1 MKESTHESLAQEIAT
16 MREQLSKVS
25 QAIDI
30 YETVA
35 TRNLIREDIKS
46 KGETSEKH
54 VKLFMETDR
63 LMKAVRGPVDMVFSN
78 FENSV
83 HSGTLRA
90 VLEMGIFDALP
101 TDGSSASATLLAEK
115 LGVEKELLVRF
126 MRVLTVIGPFA
137 EVGVEEYTHTQ
148 YSMVYLAPELK
159 GVFKLMYDE
168 YNLAN
173 ARMYAFF
180 RNNGFKSPEDHFLNP
195 YCFAHQTGEK
205 DMWEHIGAF
214 PERFQ
219 NLNLA
224 MIAQTVATNW
234 TVGIFP
240 FKDELKGVKSDDETV
255 LVVDIGGGSGHVTK
269 QIMGF
274 IEDIPGKVILQER
287 EELIDAIGHIIP
299 EVTMMK
305 YDFFTPQ
312 PIQGAPI
319 YYIRRCL
326 HDWPDNDCVRI
337 LKVIAAAM
345 TSGVSKLVISEIV
358 LPPVAADV
366 EAGWMDVTMMAISG
380 RERTE
385 MQWVNLLTLSGL
397 KLQKIHHGP
406 GTNYAAVEAVL
417 A

>member
-1 MKESTHESLAQEIAT
+1 MEKSPESLAQEIAS

-25 QAIDI
+25 EAIDT
-30 YETVA
+30 YESVA
-35 TRNLIREDIKS
+35 TRNLAKKDIQS
-46 KGETSEKH
+46 KGEISQKH
-54 VKLFMETDR
+54 VELFMETDR
-63 LMKAVRGPVDMVFSN
+63 LVRKARGPVDMVFSN

-90 VLEMGIFDALP
+90 VLEMGVFDALP
-101 TDGSSASATLLAEK
+101 TDGSSSSATALAEK

-126 MRVLTVIGPFA
+126 MRVLTAVGTFA
-137 EVGVEEYTHTQ
+137 ETGEEEYAHTP
-148 YSMVYLAPELK
+148 YSMVYMAPELR
-159 GVFKLMYDE
+159 GIFKLMFDE

-173 ARMYAFF
+173 ARMYEFF
-180 RNNGFKSPEDHFLNP
+180 RENGFKSPEDHLLNP
-195 YCFAHQTGEK
+195 YCFAHQTGERN
-205 DMWEHIGAF
+205 MWEHIGAF

-240 FKDELKGVKSDDETV
+240 FKDELKEIESNDETV

-269 QIMGF
+269 QIMKFVKG
-274 IEDIPGKVILQER
+274 IPGKVVLQER
-287 EELIDAIGHIIP
+287 DELIDAIGHTIP
-299 EVTMMK
+299 EVTTMK

-312 PIQGAPI
+312 PIKGAPI

-326 HDWPDNDCVRI
+326 HDWPDVDCVRI
-337 LKVIAAAM
+337 LKVIADAM
-345 TSGVSKLVISEIV
+345 TPEISRLVISEIV
-358 LPPVAADV
+358 LPPIAADV
-366 EAGWMDVTMMAISG
+366 EAGWMDLTMMTLSG
-380 RERTE
+380 RERTKK
-385 MQWVNLLTLSGL
+385 QWVNLLTLSRL
-397 KLQKIHHGP
+397 KLRKIHHGA

>member
-1 MKESTHESLAQEIAT
+1 MEKTPESLAQEIAS
-16 MREQLSKVS
+16 MRERLSKVS
-25 QAIDI
+25 KAVDI
-30 YETVA
+30 YESVA
-35 TRNLIREDIKS
+35 TQNLAKKDIKS
-46 KGETSEKH
+46 KGETGETH
-54 VKLFMETDR
+54 VNLFMETDS

-83 HSGTLRA
+83 HSGVLRA
-90 VLEMGIFDALP
+90 VLEMGVFDALP
-101 TDGSSASATLLAEK
+101 ADGSSYSATTLAEK

-126 MRVLTVIGPFA
+126 MRVLTVVGPFA
-137 EVGVEEYTHTQ
+137 EVGEEEYTHTP
-148 YSMVYLAPELK
+148 YSMAYLTPELR
-159 GVFKLMYDE
+159 GIFKLMYDE

-173 ARMYAFF
+173 ARMYEFF
-180 RNNGFKSPEDHFLNP
+180 RENGFKSPEDHLLNP

-205 DMWEHIGAF
+205 NMWEHIGAF

-224 MIAQTVATNW
+224 MIAQTEATNW

-240 FKDELKGVKSDDETV
+240 FKAQLKEVKSDNETV

-269 QIMGF
+269 QIMKFVEG
-274 IEDIPGKVILQER
+274 IPGKVVLQER
-287 EELIDAIGHIIP
+287 AELIDSIGHAIP
-299 EVTMMK
+299 EVSTMK

-312 PIQGAPI
+312 PIKGAPI

-326 HDWPDNDCVRI
+326 HDWPDVDCVRI

-345 TSGVSKLVISEIV
+345 TAEISRAVISEIV
-358 LPPVAADV
+358 LPSMAADV
-366 EAGWMDVTMMAISG
+366 EAGWMDITMMALSG

-385 MQWVNLLTLSGL
+385 KQWVNLLNLSGL
-397 KLQKIHHGP
+397 KLREIHRGP
-406 GTNYAAVEAVL
+406 GTNYAAIEAIL

>member
-1 MKESTHESLAQEIAT
+1 MEKSPESLAQEIAS

-25 QAIDI
+25 EAIDA
-30 YETVA
+30 YESVA
-35 TRNLIREDIKS
+35 TQNLAKKDIQS
-46 KGETSEKH
+46 KGEISQKH
-54 VKLFMETDR
+54 VELFMETDR
-63 LMKAVRGPVDMVFSN
+63 LVRKVRGPVDMVFSN

-90 VLEMGIFDALP
+90 VLEMGVFDALP
-101 TDGSSASATLLAEK
+101 TDGSSSSATALAEK
-115 LGVEKELLVRF
+115 LGVEKELLIRF
-126 MRVLTVIGPFA
+126 MRVLTAVGPFA
-137 EVGVEEYTHTQ
+137 ETGEEEYAHTP
-148 YSMVYLAPELK
+148 YSMVYMAPELR
-159 GVFKLMYDE
+159 GIFKLMFDE

-173 ARMYAFF
+173 ARMYEFF
-180 RNNGFKSPEDHFLNP
+180 RENGFKSPEDHLLNP

-205 DMWEHIGAF
+205 NMWEHIGAF

-219 NLNLA
+219 NMNLA

-240 FKDELKGVKSDDETV
+240 FKDELKEIESNDETV

-269 QIMGF
+269 QIMEFVKG
-274 IEDIPGKVILQER
+274 IPGKVVLQER
-287 EELIDAIGHIIP
+287 DELIDAIGHTIP
-299 EVTMMK
+299 EVTTMK

-312 PIQGAPI
+312 PIKGAPI

-326 HDWPDNDCVRI
+326 HDWPDVDCVRI
-337 LKVIAAAM
+337 LKVIADAM
-345 TSGVSKLVISEIV
+345 APEISRLVISEIV
-358 LPPVAADV
+358 LPPIAADV
-366 EAGWMDVTMMAISG
+366 EAGWMDLTMMTLSG

-385 MQWVNLLTLSGL
+385 KQWVNLLTLSGL
-397 KLQKIHHGP
+397 KVRKIHHGS